1 MSALTAEIV
10 TALLKA
16 VGIALIGQ
24 LAGRLCKDAG
34 ESALSYLVE
43 LAARVGILA
52 VSLPLLFQIMDF
64 LKELVRL

>member
-16 VGIALIGQ
+16 VGISLIGQ

-34 ESALSYLVE
+34 ESALSYVVE

-52 VSLPLLFQIMDF
+52 VSLPLLIQILEF